1 MAFLLLTLVKK
12 IQDEKLVE
20 YENKNKQLNQQL
32 EKEKTLVVSLQDRIR

>member
-32 EKEKTLVVSLQDRIR
+32 EKEKTLVVSLQDKIR